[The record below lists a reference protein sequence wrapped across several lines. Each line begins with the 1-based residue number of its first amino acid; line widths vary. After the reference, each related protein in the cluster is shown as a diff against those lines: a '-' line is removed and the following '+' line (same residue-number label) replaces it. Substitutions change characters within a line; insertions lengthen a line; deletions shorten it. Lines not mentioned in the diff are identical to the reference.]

1 MAHHWSLKLSL
12 IKQKRSKQPKSQG
25 KNNDCGTSSV
35 PSVNQNQRTM
45 TSAQQVLQSLASRGS
60 TANRTDA
67 NCPPSQ
73 FLSSRSFT
81 ANRMDVN
88 RPPSH
93 FLASRSFTANRMDAS
108 GPPSGQP
115 LHVLGQVR
123 EGMSSGGQGIDANLV
138 F

>member
-1 MAHHWSLKLSL
+1 MAHHWLLKLSL

-81 ANRMDVN
+81 ANRMD
-88 RPPSH
+88 
-93 FLASRSFTANRMDAS
+93 AS